1 MAQASNVIAFPGSEK
16 ITFEALKIDAD
27 KIIAKYDE
35 HRHFV
40 FVAIQM
46 LSKSPAALKKSCA
59 DIERGRFNGLGRDAV
74 ANLISDFEEISK
86 DFHALSEM
94 LDSSAARLTAAH
106 RGLV

>member
-16 ITFEALKIDAD
+16 IAFKALKIDAK
-27 KIIAKYDE
+27 KILTKYDE

-40 FVAIQM
+40 YVAVEL

-59 DIERGRFNGLGRDAV
+59 RIAEAGSAIEVDAV
-74 ANLISDFEEISK
+74 ERLITDFEELSK
-86 DFHALSEM
+86 DFHALGEM